1 MEWKLSLKVG
11 EKMTHVTHEQKL
23 GRKLIEWKIA
33 NVSNELVARALCPIP
48 AQQLCK
54 DGINIPITEVRKFK
68 LEIFSQY
75 HTAGK

>member
-1 MEWKLSLKVG
+1 MSLKVG
-11 EKMTHVTHEQKL
+11 EKMTCVTHDQKL

-33 NVSNELVARALCPIP
+33 NISDGSMARDLRSIA

-54 DGINIPITEVRKFK
+54 DGIDIPITKVRKFK
-68 LEIFSQY
+68 LEEIFSQY